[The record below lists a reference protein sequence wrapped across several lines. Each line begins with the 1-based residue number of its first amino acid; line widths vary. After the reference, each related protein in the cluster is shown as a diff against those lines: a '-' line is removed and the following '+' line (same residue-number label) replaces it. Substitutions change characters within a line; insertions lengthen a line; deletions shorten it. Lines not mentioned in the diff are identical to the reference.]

1 MDMTSLNV
9 SLPKA
14 LKDYVE
20 NQVSEGGYSTP
31 SEYVRALIREDHKR
45 RAQEKLEGLLVE
57 GLDSGGG
64 RSAPAGNI
72 GRKST
77 ASWPHARVVSR
88 PQSEPPDPAP
98 ARH

>member
-1 MDMTSLNV
+1 MTSLNV

-20 NQVSEGGYSTP
+20 AQVSEGGYSTP

-57 GLDSGGG
+57 GLGSG
-64 RSAPAGNI
+64 APIRVDREYWTQKRRRLA
-72 GRKST
+72 GRKGNK
-77 ASWPHARVVSR
+77 AAR
-88 PQSEPPDPAP
+88 
-98 ARH
+98 